1 MSKPGFAA
9 RKMAQ
14 PPASYQPQCPSGS
27 LHGRDRFPI
36 CHSSSFLC
44 DNPAARLIPCG
55 HARPPGV

>member
-27 LHGRDRFPI
+27 LPGRDRFPI
-36 CHSSSFLC
+36 CHGSSFLC
-44 DNPAARLIPCG
+44 DDPAARLIPCG